1 MTEPEMQR
9 MKTEPQIRIIPMLTV
24 LALCITFL
32 CGCGGFDAGGYVL
45 GGLDALYKGEVSEK
59 YLALVADSRED
70 CLAMYEENMLNEAR
84 NFCKMFY
91 VAVNSEPDESL
102 VQLYKDIYA
111 KSRYEVTS
119 TTKTDEGYTV
129 ELTVY
134 PVDIFRTSA
143 EALDAYDSDFNQR
156 FSDSEF
162 AEISGSE
169 LEKEYLLGM
178 VNVISEAVSDM
189 GYLDP
194 VTVTLH
200 LTLDE
205 NGIYQTDD
213 GEYALLHNSII
224 AY

>member
-1 MTEPEMQR
+1 
-9 MKTEPQIRIIPMLTV
+9 MKTGHKIRIVPLLIV
-24 LALCITFL
+24 LALCITL
-32 CGCGGFDAGGYVL
+32 LSGCGGFDAEGYVL
-45 GGLDALYKGEVSEK
+45 GGLDALYKGEVSDE
-59 YLALVADSRED
+59 YLALVVDSRSD

-119 TTKTDEGYTV
+119 STKTDEGCTV
-129 ELTVY
+129 EVTVY
-134 PVDIFRTSA
+134 PMDIFRKSS
-143 EALDAYDSDFNQR
+143 EALDAYDHNFNQR
-156 FSDSEF
+156 FSDGEF
-162 AEISGSE
+162 AEINGNE

-178 VNVISEAVSDM
+178 VSVISEEVPEL
-189 GYLDP
+189 GYLEP

-200 LTLDE
+200 LTFDE
-205 NGIYQTDD
+205 NGICHIDD